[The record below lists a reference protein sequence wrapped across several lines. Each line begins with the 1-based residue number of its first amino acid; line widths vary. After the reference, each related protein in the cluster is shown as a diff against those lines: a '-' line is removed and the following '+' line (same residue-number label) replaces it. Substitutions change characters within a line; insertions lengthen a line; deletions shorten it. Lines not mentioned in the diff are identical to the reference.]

1 MEKFTEKELKSIGLY
16 LSPLELAIGK
26 FVPSQFALTVVQI
39 VVFIA
44 TAFAIVNCPFGSI
57 YSVLAIC
64 VSVFFFV
71 GNCLLIVDYK
81 GGSSVNSILKCH
93 IISLL
98 CILIGYLE

>member
-1 MEKFTEKELKSIGLY
+1 MSQLTPAQLKSLGLA
-16 LSPLELAIGK
+16 PTKFELAIAHY
-26 FVPSQFALTVVQI
+26 VPSQGVLTVAQCAL
-39 VVFIA
+39 FLL
-44 TAFAIVNCPFGSI
+44 FAIAVINCPFGSI

-81 GGSSVNSILKCH
+81 GASSVNAILKCH

-98 CILIGYLE
+98 CILIGYLA

>member
-1 MEKFTEKELKSIGLY
+1 MEKYTEKELKAMGLY

-26 FVPSQFALTVVQI
+26 FVPSQGALTIVQI
-39 VVFIA
+39 AMFVV
-44 TAFAIVNCPFGSI
+44 TAFAIVECPFGSI

-81 GGSSVNSILKCH
+81 GASSVNAILKCH

-98 CILIGYLE
+98 CILIGYLA